1 MKKIQILLLI
11 TILTVFF
18 GSNIVKAQ
26 SELIYKNGVLEYE
39 KKITP
44 NEVRFLMAN
53 DSIALSKYN
62 TGRTL
67 HTTGEII
74 FYSGIFYMAVW
85 ELSALL
91 SGRSRDNYTQLII
104 GASGSVIGILIGL
117 WGESKIKKS
126 LEIYNT
132 NLNNNVS
139 VCFGLTKNGIGLN
152 VRF

>member
-1 MKKIQILLLI
+1 MLKQILVLIAI
-11 TILTVFF
+11 TIALL
-18 GSNIVKAQ
+18 GSNVVKAE
-26 SELIYKNGVLEYE
+26 SELIYKNGVQEYGKE
-39 KKITP
+39 ITP

-53 DSIALSKYN
+53 DNEALSKYN

-67 HTTGEII
+67 HITGEVI

-91 SGRSRDNYTQLII
+91 AGRSRDNYTQLII
-104 GASGSVIGILIGL
+104 GASGSVIGVLIGL

-126 LEIYNT
+126 LEIYNA

-139 VCFGLTKNGIGLN
+139 VCFGLTKNGVGLN